1 MVPDSS
7 ISLSKIML
15 PLEHALIASIQLLQI
30 QEQERSQRLNY
41 TSIVQSLGGSF
52 ISTPK
57 EIYSMI

>member
-41 TSIVQSLGGSF
+41 TSIVQ
-52 ISTPK
+52 
-57 EIYSMI
+57 